1 MARFKYLYRFETE
14 KGEEFFAKGASAEP
28 VIGASVNAYPTFE
41 DLLGDKNVTQATLAK
56 LLPPI
61 PQTNLPIYC
70 VGLNYKSHAKEA
82 SVCNQTT
89 TIIMFDLL
97 IKVKQLNV
105 PFNPPLWTKP
115 AASLS
120 APNESIPI
128 SRFCASH
135 LPDYEGELVFVTA
148 RDCLNVEP
156 EDASSYI
163 LGYTI
168 GNDISCRFF
177 QLPEQSGGQFFY
189 AKAFDKFAPIGPV
202 LVSPYIF
209 NEAKE
214 TASLVTRVNGEV
226 KQNTA
231 IHTDMIFS
239 PEQILSWMSQST
251 TVPAYTVVMTGTPAG
266 VGVFQKP
273 RQLLNNGD
281 VVEIEITALGKLK
294 NEIVFK
300 EGQDSI
306 L

>member
-1 MARFKYLYRFETE
+1 MATFEYLYRFETE
-14 KGEEFFAKGASAEP
+14 KGDRFFAKGLSTDP
-28 VIGASVNAYPTFE
+28 VIGASVNAFPTIE
-41 DLLGDKNVTQATLAK
+41 DLLGDQNVTQEKVKK

-82 SVCNQTT
+82 S
-89 TIIMFDLL
+89 LR
-97 IKVKQLNV
+97 V

-148 RDCLNVEP
+148 RDCLNITP
-156 EDASSYI
+156 EEASSYI

-202 LVSPYIF
+202 LVSPHIF
-209 NEAKE
+209 NKTKE
-214 TASLVTRVNGEV
+214 TASLITRVNGGV
-226 KQNTA
+226 RQNTA
-231 IHTDMIFS
+231 IQTDMIFS

-251 TVPAYTVVMTGTPAG
+251 TIPAYTVVMTGTPAG

-273 RQLLNNGD
+273 RQLLKDGD
-281 VVEIEITALGKLK
+281 VMEVEITSLGKLK
-294 NEIVFK
+294 NKVVF
-300 EGQDSI
+300 EDGQDSI